1 MADLI
6 IKPSSGNNL
15 VVQGGD
21 SSPAIT
27 VGVTGTTTFAENATL
42 SGTAN
47 VYGAGTFPAGHVV
60 QTIMHVNTSQVTAIS
75 ITSFDTTNKM
85 VMGTFTPLFASS
97 DILLI
102 GTIASMNTANSAIVY
117 IDFYKNAS
125 DVTETGNITGK
136 TQGLIQSDDAGVW
149 QTSGIS
155 YLDPVAENST
165 SEKTYGFSLRSENS
179 GGSAYIGYGSNTY
192 TTLIIQE
199 IAR

>member
-1 MADLI
+1 MATL
-6 IKPSSGNNL
+6 S
-15 VVQGGD
+15 VGGT
-21 SSPAIT
+21 T
-27 VGVTGTTTFAENATL
+27 VFDGSALQSGVTGDV
-42 SGTAN
+42 SGVTI
-47 VYGAGTFPAGHVV
+47 FPAGHVI
-60 QTIMHVNTSQVTAIS
+60 QTIMHTNTSQVAANS
-75 ITSFDTTNKM
+75 VTSFNTTNKL

-102 GTIASMNTANSAIVY
+102 GTIASLNTANSALVY

-125 DVTETGNITGK
+125 DVTETGNLTGK